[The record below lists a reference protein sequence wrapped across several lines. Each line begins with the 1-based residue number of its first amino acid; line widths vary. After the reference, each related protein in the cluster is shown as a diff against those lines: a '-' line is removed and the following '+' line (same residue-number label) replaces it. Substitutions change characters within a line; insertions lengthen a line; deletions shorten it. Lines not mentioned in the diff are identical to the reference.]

1 MTLLALPTLNAAYK
15 DAIADLPPLR
25 DVIRDGGLAATKALG
40 QNFLLDLNLTSSI
53 ARLNGDLDGL
63 DAVEIGPGPG
73 GLTRAL
79 LLAGA
84 ESVHAI
90 EYDARAV
97 DVLQPLVE
105 AASGHLQVH
114 QGDALE
120 LDALTLGREGH
131 RVVIANLPYNVASPI
146 LITLLRGIHARG
158 DQAAQFMLLM
168 FQKEVADRIVAAP
181 HSKIYGRLSVMVQ
194 WLCKTKSMK
203 VLPPSAF
210 SPQPKIHSA
219 VVRFLPIARKD
230 GVAFDT
236 MEKLLAAAFNQR
248 RKMLRQSL
256 KDYVMYFEA
265 ANIDG
270 TLRAE
275 DLPVA
280 DYVRLAQVIEAAS

>member
-1 MTLLALPTLNAAYK
+1 MNAAYK

-79 LLAGA
+79 LLANA
-84 ESVHAI
+84 ETVHAI

-97 DVLQPLVE
+97 DVLQPLIE
-105 AASGHLQVH
+105 AANGHLQVH

-120 LDALTLGREGH
+120 LDALSLGREGR

-146 LITLLRGIHARG
+146 LINLLRGIHARG

-230 GVAFDT
+230 QVSFDT

-275 DLPVA
+275 DVPVD